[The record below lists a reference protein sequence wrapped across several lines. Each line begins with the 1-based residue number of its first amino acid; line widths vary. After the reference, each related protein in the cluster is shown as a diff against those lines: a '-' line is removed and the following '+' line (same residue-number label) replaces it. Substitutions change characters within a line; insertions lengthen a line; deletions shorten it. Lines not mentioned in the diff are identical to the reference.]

1 MIRAFFVIFYFSFQE
16 LADMSTAKSLF
27 LCCESNVWE
36 SLRLQG
42 VALTE
47 ANERLAQ

>member
-1 MIRAFFVIFYFSFQE
+1 
-16 LADMSTAKSLF
+16 MSIAKSLF
-27 LCCESNVWE
+27 LHRESSVWE

-42 VALTE
+42 PALTE

>member
-1 MIRAFFVIFYFSFQE
+1 VIFYFSFQE
-16 LADMSTAKSLF
+16 LADMSIAKSLF
-27 LCCESNVWE
+27 LHRESSVWE

-42 VALTE
+42 PALTE